1 MAISLLVIAT
11 SLATVL
17 FARGD
22 PVPPPVD
29 YYGVR
34 GYQGNSVIYL
44 NTGVVGTMP
53 ISVISDLP
61 TVTGSQPRAPEYDNI
76 NNVVNLIVGSGHS
89 TSSGNKQFQET
100 FMGAGSNYLYVV
112 IPVTSLGATRKWW
125 SVARPSEPAMVYDTF
140 LGVSVANGDVS
151 PPEGHFQV
159 QVNTD
164 TLYDSGV
171 NVTGANHRG
180 DGSKNWQA
188 LASLALDVGCYII
201 PGYDFACLVV
211 SQMLN
216 MYGLISGVDYGPT
229 DFLGNGNSFLQ
240 YYVTGGGDP
249 VNTPDAPFGEA
260 KDVFAADMLLYVQ
273 IPYDTTT
280 NQFPFTPTFTFGAT
294 NWVEDPNWYY
304 DGYTSLVIGAN
315 ASATLNSFPAVLL
328 TGTVCRD
335 AQSTA
340 GSCQD
345 AQPLANQP
353 IVLTTWVA
361 NQQINYHLTTD
372 SQGKY
377 SFFAPLSTGPYQIYT
392 TYSSPF
398 GTTTAYSPWFS
409 TDANPDTQTINL
421 QLPTIYGQVISSGSN
436 SPIPGATIK
445 ITSPGGAAYS
455 TTTDSNGN
463 YVVTVGPQ
471 GTYSV
476 KAMAYGYQYATSS
489 VPVNANSGFLTN
501 FGLVAATPDF
511 TATSCG
517 GVTVYTYS
525 SGTCRITISSNAGWQ
540 GTVTVTTTQPSG
552 SGAPTITSVTS
563 PVTVPQFGTVTST
576 VGFSSSSATG
586 TWTVT
591 VTVTSQDGSI
601 IRTTTFTITVQ
612 NPPPPPGCPPVCKT

>member
-1 MAISLLVIAT
+1 MAQWGMVRTLSKPLTQRSRLRGKAIRVMAIRLLVIAT
-11 SLATVL
+11 SLATAL

-44 NTGVVGTMP
+44 NPGVVGTMP

-61 TVTGSQPRAPEYDNI
+61 TVTGSQPRAPAYDNI

-216 MYGLISGVDYGPT
+216 LYGLISGVDYGPT

-240 YYVTGGGDP
+240 YYVTGGGGTLI
-249 VNTPDAPFGEA
+249 TPGPPLREA
-260 KDVFAADMLLYVQ
+260 KGVFAAA
-273 IPYDTTT
+273 PP
-280 NQFPFTPTFTFGAT
+280 PFCPTPL
-294 NWVEDPNWYY
+294 E
-304 DGYTSLVIGAN
+304 
-315 ASATLNSFPAVLL
+315 
-328 TGTVCRD
+328 
-335 AQSTA
+335 
-340 GSCQD
+340 
-345 AQPLANQP
+345 
-353 IVLTTWVA
+353 
-361 NQQINYHLTTD
+361 
-372 SQGKY
+372 
-377 SFFAPLSTGPYQIYT
+377 
-392 TYSSPF
+392 
-398 GTTTAYSPWFS
+398 
-409 TDANPDTQTINL
+409 ANPK
-421 QLPTIYGQVISSGSN
+421 QV
-436 SPIPGATIK
+436 P
-445 ITSPGGAAYS
+445 
-455 TTTDSNGN
+455 
-463 YVVTVGPQ
+463 
-471 GTYSV
+471 
-476 KAMAYGYQYATSS
+476 
-489 VPVNANSGFLTN
+489 L
-501 FGLVAATPDF
+501 
-511 TATSCG
+511 
-517 GVTVYTYS
+517 
-525 SGTCRITISSNAGWQ
+525 
-540 GTVTVTTTQPSG
+540 
-552 SGAPTITSVTS
+552 APTIF
-563 PVTVPQFGTVTST
+563 FG
-576 VGFSSSSATG
+576 
-586 TWTVT
+586 
-591 VTVTSQDGSI
+591 
-601 IRTTTFTITVQ
+601 RTNCVEDTHLY
-612 NPPPPPGCPPVCKT
+612 

>member
-1 MAISLLVIAT
+1 M
-11 SLATVL
+11 
-17 FARGD
+17 
-22 PVPPPVD
+22 
-29 YYGVR
+29 
-34 GYQGNSVIYL
+34 
-44 NTGVVGTMP
+44 
-53 ISVISDLP
+53 
-61 TVTGSQPRAPEYDNI
+61 
-76 NNVVNLIVGSGHS
+76 
-89 TSSGNKQFQET
+89 
-100 FMGAGSNYLYVV
+100 
-112 IPVTSLGATRKWW
+112 
-125 SVARPSEPAMVYDTF
+125 
-140 LGVSVANGDVS
+140 
-151 PPEGHFQV
+151 
-159 QVNTD
+159 
-164 TLYDSGV
+164 
-171 NVTGANHRG
+171 
-180 DGSKNWQA
+180 
-188 LASLALDVGCYII
+188 
-201 PGYDFACLVV
+201 
-211 SQMLN
+211 
-216 MYGLISGVDYGPT
+216 
-229 DFLGNGNSFLQ
+229 
-240 YYVTGGGDP
+240 
-249 VNTPDAPFGEA
+249 
-260 KDVFAADMLLYVQ
+260 
-273 IPYDTTT
+273 
-280 NQFPFTPTFTFGAT
+280 
-294 NWVEDPNWYY
+294 
-304 DGYTSLVIGAN
+304 
-315 ASATLNSFPAVLL
+315 
-328 TGTVCRD
+328 
-335 AQSTA
+335 
-340 GSCQD
+340 
-345 AQPLANQP
+345 
-353 IVLTTWVA
+353 TTWVA

-501 FGLVAATPDF
+501 FGLVAATPGSSHRPHTRPGIREPPAPRRTRARARRTEGSGDPL
-511 TATSCG
+511 TSH
-517 GVTVYTYS
+517 
-525 SGTCRITISSNAGWQ
+525 
-540 GTVTVTTTQPSG
+540 G